1 MCTKKLPWWL
11 GTKVTNYDLLESN
24 GSINVMLKCPSIA
37 LNVRFKVKNIS
48 TTALSV
54 DSRE

>member
-1 MCTKKLPWWL
+1 MRQKVALVVGL
-11 GTKVTNYDLLESN
+11 SQVTNYDLLESN